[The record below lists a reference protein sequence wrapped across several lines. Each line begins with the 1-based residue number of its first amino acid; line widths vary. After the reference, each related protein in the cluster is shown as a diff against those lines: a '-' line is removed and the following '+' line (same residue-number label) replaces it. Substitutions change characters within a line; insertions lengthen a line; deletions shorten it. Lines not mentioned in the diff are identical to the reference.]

1 MKTDNYRIISFNNK
15 FKVQFKV
22 YSFWDDVRNAWV
34 SFVCGKGNFK
44 EFSSWETI
52 NRSFPTIEDARANIK
67 ERELEDE
74 RLKPSNWKVVE

>member
-1 MKTDNYRIISFNNK
+1 MKTDNYRIISFDDK
-15 FKVQFKV
+15 FKVQRKV

-44 EFSSWETI
+44 EFSTWETFSWI
-52 NRSFPTIEDARANIK
+52 HATIEDARADIK